1 MSGKRLLVV
10 DDEPRFGE
18 FVRKVAVDAGFEVEV
33 TTNGYD
39 FQKRYPVF
47 DPTAVVVDL
56 IMPEIEGIE
65 LVQWVAAREAP
76 AHLIVVTGYSP
87 EYATLA
93 KMLGEAK
100 GLSSVA
106 TLIKP
111 VKVALLRSALADI
124 SKA

>member
-1 MSGKRLLVV
+1 MSDGRLLVV
-10 DDEPRFGE
+10 DDEPGFGE
-18 FVRKVAVDAGFEVEV
+18 FVHKVAVDAGFEVEV
-33 TTNGYD
+33 TANGYD
-39 FQKRYPVF
+39 FQERYPAF
-47 DPTAVVVDL
+47 DPTTVVVDL
-56 IMPEIEGIE
+56 IMSEIEGIE

-100 GLSSVA
+100 GLPSVA

-111 VKVALLRSALADI
+111 VKVALLRGALADI